1 MKVVILDD
9 YQDCV
14 RTLKCFDKLSQHQVT
29 LHHDNVK
36 DLHDLALRLQDAE
49 AVVLTRERTRITPEL
64 LDVLPNLKLVAQTGK
79 VASHIDVAACHARG
93 VTVTDGR
100 GTGTA
105 TVELNLLLILASL
118 RHLVPEVQR
127 LQQGLWQGSLGR
139 QLSGKKVGVL
149 GFGRVG
155 EGVCHLLKAFGAHP
169 VVWGRESTLLK
180 AKARGY
186 NTAPSRAAFFQECDV
201 LTLQLR
207 LTPETNH
214 FVSASDLA
222 LMKEDAVLVNVSRAE
237 LIEPGALVA
246 ALMAGRPGFAAV
258 DVYENEPVLGAQDPL
273 LRLSNC
279 LCSPHLGFVERDN
292 YEIYFGMAFDSI
304 NAFAAGD
311 PQNVVLA
318 ELPARPS

>member
-14 RTLKCFDKLSQHQVT
+14 RTLTCFEKLSAHEVT
-29 LHHDNVK
+29 LYHDNVK
-36 DLHDLALRLQDAE
+36 ELHDLAHRLEGAE
-49 AVVLTRERTRITPEL
+49 AVVLTRERTRITPAL
-64 LDVLPNLKLVAQTGK
+64 LALLPHLKLVAQTGK
-79 VASHIDVAACHARG
+79 VASHIDLAACHARG

-105 TVELNLLLILASL
+105 TAELNLLLILASL
-118 RHLVPEVQR
+118 RQLVPEVQR

-139 QLSGKKVGVL
+139 QLSGKQVGVL

-155 EGVCHLLKAFGAHP
+155 ESVCHLLRAFGALP
-169 VVWGRESTLLK
+169 VVWGRESSLLK
-180 AKARGY
+180 ARAMGY
-186 NTAPSRAAFFQECDV
+186 NTAASRAAFFQECDV

-207 LTPETNH
+207 LTPETRH
-214 FVSASDLA
+214 FVRAADLA
-222 LMKEDAVLVNVSRAE
+222 MMKADALLVNVSRAE

-246 ALMAGRPGFAAV
+246 ALKAGRPGFAAV

-273 LRLSNC
+273 LSLPNC

-292 YEIYFGMAFDSI
+292 YETYFGMAFDNI
-304 NAFAAGD
+304 NAFAAGQPLNLVRD
-311 PQNVVLA
+311 
-318 ELPARPS
+318 

>member
-29 LHHDNVK
+29 LYHDNVK
-36 DLHDLALRLQDAE
+36 ELHDLVLRLQDAE
-49 AVVLTRERTRITPEL
+49 AVVLTRERTRITPAL
-64 LDVLPNLKLVAQTGK
+64 LDLLPNLKLVAQTGK
-79 VASHIDVAACHARG
+79 VAPHVDVAACHARG

-105 TVELNLLLILASL
+105 TAELNLLLILASL
-118 RHLVPEVQR
+118 RHLVPEVNR
-127 LQQGLWQGSLGR
+127 LKQGLWQGSLGR

-169 VVWGRESTLLK
+169 VVWGRESSLMK
-180 AKARGY
+180 AKKQGY
-186 NTAPSRAAFFQECDV
+186 NTAPSRAVFFQECDV
-201 LTLQLR
+201 VTLQLR
-207 LTPETNH
+207 LTPETKH
-214 FVSASDLA
+214 FVSAADLA
-222 LMKEDAVLVNVSRAE
+222 MMKEDAVLVNVSRAE
-237 LIEPGALVA
+237 LIEPGALVG
-246 ALMAGRPGFAAV
+246 ALKSGRPGFAAV
-258 DVYENEPVLGAQDPL
+258 DVYDNEPVMGAQDPL
-273 LRLSNC
+273 LSLSNC

-292 YEIYFGMAFDSI
+292 YETYFGMAFDNI

-311 PQNVVLA
+311 PQNVVA
-318 ELPARPS
+318 S

>member
-14 RTLKCFDKLSQHQVT
+14 RTLTCFEKLSAHEVT
-29 LHHDNVK
+29 LYHDNVK
-36 DLHDLALRLQDAE
+36 ELPDLAHRLQGAE
-49 AVVLTRERTRITPEL
+49 AVVLTRERTSITPAL
-64 LDVLPNLKLVAQTGK
+64 LDLLPDLKLVAQTGK
-79 VASHIDVAACHARG
+79 VASHIDVVACHARG

-105 TVELNLLLILASL
+105 TAELNLLLILASL
-118 RHLVPEVQR
+118 RQLVPEVQR

-155 EGVCHLLKAFGAHP
+155 ESVCHLLKAFGALP
-169 VVWGRESTLLK
+169 VVWGRESSLLK
-180 AKARGY
+180 AKAQGY
-186 NTAPSRAAFFQECDV
+186 NTAASRASFFQECDV

-207 LTPETNH
+207 LTPETRH
-214 FVSASDLA
+214 CVRAADLA
-222 LMKEDAVLVNVSRAE
+222 MMKTDALLVNVSRAE

-246 ALMAGRPGFAAV
+246 ALKAGRPGFAAV

-273 LRLSNC
+273 LRLPNC

-292 YEIYFGMAFDSI
+292 YETYFGTAFDNI
-304 NAFAAGD
+304 NAFSAGQ

-318 ELPARPS
+318 

>member
-29 LHHDNVK
+29 LYHDNVK
-36 DLHDLALRLQDAE
+36 ELHDLVLRLQDAE

-64 LDVLPNLKLVAQTGK
+64 LDLLPNLKLVAQTGK
-79 VASHIDVAACHARG
+79 VASHVDVAACHARG

-105 TVELNLLLILASL
+105 TAELNLLLILASL

-139 QLSGKKVGVL
+139 QLSGKKVGIL

-169 VVWGRESTLLK
+169 LVWGRESSLVK
-180 AKARGY
+180 AKAQGY
-186 NTAPSRAAFFQECDV
+186 NTALSRTVFFQECDV
-201 LTLQLR
+201 VTLQLR
-207 LTPETNH
+207 LTPETKH
-214 FVSASDLA
+214 FVSAADLA
-222 LMKEDAVLVNVSRAE
+222 MMKEDAVLVNVSRAE

-246 ALMAGRPGFAAV
+246 ALKSGRPGFAAV
-258 DVYENEPVLGAQDPL
+258 DVYDNEPVLGAQDPL
-273 LRLSNC
+273 LSLSNC

-292 YEIYFGMAFDSI
+292 YETYFGMAFDNI
-304 NAFAAGD
+304 NAFAAGL
-311 PQNVVLA
+311 PQNVVI
-318 ELPARPS
+318 P

>member
-9 YQDCV
+9 YQNCV
-14 RTLKCFDKLSQHQVT
+14 RTLTCFEKLSAHEVK
-29 LHHDNVK
+29 LFHDNVK
-36 DLHDLALRLQDAE
+36 ELHDLAHRLEGAE
-49 AVVLTRERTRITPEL
+49 AVVLTRERTRITPAL
-64 LDVLPNLKLVAQTGK
+64 LDLLPQLKLVAQTGK

-105 TVELNLLLILASL
+105 TAELNLLLILASL

-155 EGVCHLLKAFGAHP
+155 ESVCHLLKAFGAFP
-169 VVWGRESTLLK
+169 VVWGRESSLLK
-180 AKARGY
+180 AKAQGY
-186 NTAPSRAAFFQECDV
+186 NTAASRAAFFQECDV

-207 LTPETNH
+207 LTPETRH
-214 FVSASDLA
+214 CVRAADLA
-222 LMKEDAVLVNVSRAE
+222 MMKADALLVNVSRAE

-246 ALMAGRPGFAAV
+246 ALKAGRPGFAAV

-273 LRLSNC
+273 LSLPNC

-292 YEIYFGMAFDSI
+292 YETYFGMAFDNI
-304 NAFAAGD
+304 NAFAAGQ

-318 ELPARPS
+318 

>member
-29 LHHDNVK
+29 LYHDNVK
-36 DLHDLALRLQDAE
+36 ELHDLVLRLQDAE

-64 LDVLPNLKLVAQTGK
+64 LDLLPNLKLVAQTGK
-79 VASHIDVAACHARG
+79 VASHVDVAACHARG

-105 TVELNLLLILASL
+105 TAELNLLLILASL

-127 LQQGLWQGSLGR
+127 LQQGQWQGSLGR

-169 VVWGRESTLLK
+169 LVWGRESSLVK
-180 AKARGY
+180 AKAQGY
-186 NTAPSRAAFFQECDV
+186 NTALSRTVFFQECDV
-201 LTLQLR
+201 VTLQLR
-207 LTPETNH
+207 LTPETKH
-214 FVSASDLA
+214 FVSAADLA
-222 LMKEDAVLVNVSRAE
+222 MMKEDAVLVNVSRAE

-246 ALMAGRPGFAAV
+246 ALKSGRPGFAAV
-258 DVYENEPVLGAQDPL
+258 DVYDNEPVLGAQDPL
-273 LRLSNC
+273 LSLSNC

-292 YEIYFGMAFDSI
+292 YETYFGMAFDNI
-304 NAFAAGD
+304 NAFAAGL
-311 PQNVVLA
+311 PQNVVI
-318 ELPARPS
+318 P